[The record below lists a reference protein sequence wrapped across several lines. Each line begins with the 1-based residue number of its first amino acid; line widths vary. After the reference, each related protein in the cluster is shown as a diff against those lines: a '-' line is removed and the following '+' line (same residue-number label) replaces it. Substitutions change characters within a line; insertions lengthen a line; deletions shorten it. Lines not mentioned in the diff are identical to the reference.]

1 MKNSFLEDLMLA
13 MENQVP
19 TDETMK
25 DGAAGV
31 GNPDLPEQKAAND
44 PDGNPAAP
52 GDDNATPVGKPD
64 PDQKETELDS
74 QKKSNDC
81 ECGNPPAPGDD
92 KGNPNPTAAPA
103 AESMLDGFAMEFF
116 GKRSAEMK
124 NMSPDDAINGFLSS
138 PKYDGRFDTSADAK
152 QKLKEAMAAYN
163 DGYSKTTGMR
173 LEFKV
178 YKGVPCLISV
188 QADGK
193 VIEAQFVVAGAKRFS
208 AFSMPSMRSEAAKV
222 NARMAKADK
231 STAAS
236 ESTVGTEAGNFDG
249 FAENVK
255 RHRMFSMVPL
265 QQEKDAKDPSGNTG
279 DPAENQQSPVSKS
292 GDSKIADLDKFVKDS
307 YDASG
312 NTGSPGVNGT
322 PVSKSGDS
330 KELPKNEFEKAADD
344 KDGNPDSPGVNGRPN
359 DPTFDSF
366 ITACE
371 QMMIRDRE
379 PGRLYIPENMS
390 LESYALEL
398 GMGEIA
404 ARAMEATLTAAQ
416 RRALKDSDFGL
427 PETRQWPLN
436 DEDHVRSAI
445 TNFHWCPKE
454 KQREL
459 AKNILKAMRKFGMKE
474 VQVSEG
480 NPFAAY
486 CPDAIVVPRKK
497 AAKSTE
503 TN

>member
-25 DGAAGV
+25 DGAAGA

-81 ECGNPPAPGDD
+81 ECGNPPAPGDE
-92 KGNPNPTAAPA
+92 KGNPNPTGAPA
-103 AESMLDGFAMEFF
+103 AEGFGPFGSSKTAKGKVANMDPKGLVKEYIELLKSNGITASSTRDTITQWINNNQIAEPEAAANDEAIPFGSGFALYSYCKEFGPSLDF
-116 GKRSAEMK
+116 EYK
-124 NMSPDDAINGFLSS
+124 DD
-138 PKYDGRFDTSADAK
+138 R
-152 QKLKEAMAAYN
+152 
-163 DGYSKTTGMR
+163 
-173 LEFKV
+173 
-178 YKGVPCLISV
+178 
-188 QADGK
+188 GK
-193 VIEAQFVVAGAKRFS
+193 VRHMAIGARQMS
-208 AFSMPSMRSEAAKV
+208 RELAKHYTSLEK
-222 NARMAKADK
+222 NNPA
-231 STAAS
+231 AAS
-236 ESTVGTEAGNFDG
+236 ESTVGTETGNFDG

-307 YDASG
+307 YDAFG

-359 DPTFDSF
+359 DPSFESF
-366 ITACE
+366 IAACE

-497 AAKSTE
+497 PTKKTDE
-503 TN
+503 N

>member
-25 DGAAGV
+25 DGASGV
-31 GNPDLPEQKAAND
+31 GNPDLPDQKAAND
-44 PDGNPAAP
+44 PDGNPPSP
-52 GDDNATPVGKPD
+52 GDPEGNPVGKPD
-64 PDQKETELDS
+64 PDQKETELES

-81 ECGNPPAPGDD
+81 ECGNPPAPGDQN
-92 KGNPNPTAAPA
+92 GNPNPTAAPA
-103 AESMLDGFAMEFF
+103 AEMFGLPSSSAKAKVAAMDPKGLVKAYIDLLQANGIVACSTRDSVSEWMRNNRDAEPEAAANDDVLPFGSGYALYSFCKEYGPSLDFEY
-116 GKRSAEMK
+116 K
-124 NMSPDDAINGFLSS
+124 DD
-138 PKYDGRFDTSADAK
+138 R
-152 QKLKEAMAAYN
+152 
-163 DGYSKTTGMR
+163 
-173 LEFKV
+173 
-178 YKGVPCLISV
+178 
-188 QADGK
+188 GK
-193 VIEAQFVVAGAKRFS
+193 VRHMAVGARQMHRELAKRFTELEKN
-208 AFSMPSMRSEAAKV
+208 APAA
-222 NARMAKADK
+222 
-231 STAAS
+231 
-236 ESTVGTEAGNFDG
+236 ESTVGTDTGNFEG

-255 RHRMFSMVPL
+255 RHKMFSMIPL
-265 QQEKDAKDPSGNTG
+265 QQENDAKDPSGNTG
-279 DPAENQQSPVSKS
+279 DPADNNQTPVSKS
-292 GDSKIADLDKFVKDS
+292 GDSTIADLDKFVKDS

-312 NTGSPGVNGT
+312 NAGSPGVNGT

-366 ITACE
+366 IAACE

>member
-25 DGAAGV
+25 DGAAGA

-103 AESMLDGFAMEFF
+103 AEGFGPFGRKKDSDAIFDELNKEFEKAGIVGSAKITKVDG
-116 GKRSAEMK
+116 GVTVKTY
-124 NMSPDDAINGFLSS
+124 PDDLDDQTKKKIQNICKRVG
-138 PKYDGRFDTSADAK
+138 KYSTHEEGEKFYYDFNISQGAP
-152 QKLKEAMAAYN
+152 AA
-163 DGYSKTTGMR
+163 
-173 LEFKV
+173 
-178 YKGVPCLISV
+178 
-188 QADGK
+188 
-193 VIEAQFVVAGAKRFS
+193 
-208 AFSMPSMRSEAAKV
+208 
-222 NARMAKADK
+222 
-231 STAAS
+231 
-236 ESTVGTEAGNFDG
+236 ESTVGTETGNFDG

-279 DPAENQQSPVSKS
+279 DPAENKQNPVSKS

-359 DPTFDSF
+359 DPSFESF
-366 ITACE
+366 IAACE

-497 AAKSTE
+497 PTKKTDE
-503 TN
+503 N

>member
-1 MKNSFLEDLMLA
+1 MKNSFLDDLMLA
-13 MENQVP
+13 LENQVP
-19 TDETMK
+19 TDEIMK
-25 DGAAGV
+25 DGATGV
-31 GNPDLPEQKAAND
+31 GSPDLPEQKAAND

-64 PDQKETELDS
+64 PDQKETELNS

-124 NMSPDDAINGFLSS
+124 NMSPDEAINGFLSS
-138 PKYDGRFDTSADAK
+138 PKYNGRFDTSAEAK
-152 QKLKEAMAAYN
+152 QKLKEAMTAYN

-188 QADGK
+188 QDGK
-193 VIEAQFVVAGAKRFS
+193 VIDAQFVVAGAKRFK
-208 AFSMPSMRSEAAKV
+208 AFSMSSMRSEAAKV

-236 ESTVGTEAGNFDG
+236 ESTVGTETGNFDG

-265 QQEKDAKDPSGNTG
+265 QQEKDAKDSSGNTG
-279 DPAENQQSPVSKS
+279 DPAENRQNPVSKS

-359 DPTFDSF
+359 DPSFESF

-497 AAKSTE
+497 PTKKTDE
-503 TN
+503 N

>member
-25 DGAAGV
+25 DGAVGV

-52 GDDNATPVGKPD
+52 GDDDATPVGKPD

-103 AESMLDGFAMEFF
+103 AEAF
-116 GKRSAEMK
+116 GPNKEVVGKYMNMPPLQLINAYVKEMGITSVWSK
-124 NMSPDDAINGFLSS
+124 DA
-138 PKYDGRFDTSADAK
+138 A
-152 QKLKEAMAAYN
+152 QEQLKETSSDEDLSPN
-163 DGYSKTTGMR
+163 ECKIVKLGGGYGVMY
-173 LEFKV
+173 V
-178 YKGVPCLISV
+178 YK
-188 QADGK
+188 DGGGA
-193 VIEAQFVVAGAKRFS
+193 IEFAEKGNGGRPVYRCHYTKK
-208 AFSMPSMRSEAAKV
+208 MAKV
-222 NARMAKADK
+222 LAKKNAKAN
-231 STAAS
+231 APAS
-236 ESTVGTEAGNFDG
+236 ESTVGTETGNFDG

-279 DPAENQQSPVSKS
+279 DPAENKQNPVSKS

-359 DPTFDSF
+359 DPSFESF
-366 ITACE
+366 IAACE

-497 AAKSTE
+497 PTKKTDE
-503 TN
+503 N